1 MKRKNAIIL
10 GVVSL
15 ISLSLVSGILLANN
29 SNLNLIK
36 ASAETEYT
44 ITLDNSSVT
53 NIRDNTTHAYFD
65 LVGQTGKTHVEYKI
79 ADCTIYSNYAS
90 DFTLGGSHVFT
101 LSFVNSGFIQI
112 RAFLSNT
119 GTLTD
124 CYMVGRV
131 NGEANNHFYQEGW
144 IDGEAGNYEINIYL
158 NQYNTSWLNT
168 LEIDQVI
175 FKYMC

>member
-29 SNLNLIK
+29 SNLSLIK

-44 ITLDNSSVT
+44 ITLDSSSVT
-53 NIRDNTTHAYFD
+53 NIIDETTNAYFD

-79 ADCTIYSNYAS
+79 EGCTIYSSYAS

-101 LSFVNSGFIQI
+101 LSLVNNGFIQI
-112 RAFLSNT
+112 RASLSNT

-131 NGEANNHFYQEGW
+131 NGEANDHFYQEGW
-144 IDGEAGNYEINIYL
+144 ISGEAGSYEINIYL

-168 LEIDQVI
+168 LEIDQII